1 VSQIFNDCRLVHGDL
16 SEFNLLYND
25 KTVYVIDV
33 AQAMDVSHPKALIFL
48 YRDIY
53 NVLDFFSR
61 LGADHL
67 PSEHEFYSEVTGIVF
82 DKEKSLL
89 TQVESFERENR
100 NVHIR
105 QDKARP
111 ADMELRLYNEESGS
125 GGSQEGRG
133 GVERAESPAF
143 LYN

>member
-1 VSQIFNDCRLVHGDL
+1 MSQIFNDCRLVHGDL